1 MKNKILLIISIFFL
15 ISCNKLDL
23 DWDIKRVTKPPI
35 VNTVSANFITNI
47 SCLITSEV
55 VNDGGGAITN
65 RGICYSVDSN
75 PTILNN
81 IIINN
86 GFIGIYESRVENL
99 QPNTIYYF
107 RAYAQNNYGISYGGN
122 IRVITTNIKANLPE
136 ITTKTISSI
145 TDISAVSGGNISND
159 GGSSIISRG
168 ICYSLSQNVSLND
181 EIVYSGIGIG
191 DFSCSLV
198 NLESNTTYFVR
209 SFAINSIGTAYG
221 SIMSFKTA
229 VLTSQLA
236 TLKTNNASSI
246 TTNSAVCGGD
256 ITNNGGSAVIS
267 RGLCYSL
274 SQSPT
279 LSDNVIYSGNGSGNY
294 TANLTGLNSSTT
306 YYIRAFATNGNGTA
320 FGNQVSL
327 TTLNPPPVL
336 VYTNNCNSLNSISS
350 LYSGMNG
357 TTAPWGLTSNGY
369 NGGCWVAPDPNKAGN
384 LGTAVGTHF
393 VEFSK
398 TFTKNGY
405 IVFWLNTNNPGY
417 NNILPNIYIDG
428 VSQGNPTMIG
438 GQVSSFYFMQVKT
451 DDISAGSH
459 TIKIEFTG
467 SYYDFY
473 IDELNFYEYQ

>member
-1 MKNKILLIISIFFL
+1 
-15 ISCNKLDL
+15 
-23 DWDIKRVTKPPI
+23 
-35 VNTVSANFITNI
+35 
-47 SCLITSEV
+47 
-55 VNDGGGAITN
+55 
-65 RGICYSVDSN
+65 
-75 PTILNN
+75 
-81 IIINN
+81 
-86 GFIGIYESRVENL
+86 
-99 QPNTIYYF
+99 
-107 RAYAQNNYGISYGGN
+107 
-122 IRVITTNIKANLPE
+122 
-136 ITTKTISSI
+136 
-145 TDISAVSGGNISND
+145 
-159 GGSSIISRG
+159 
-168 ICYSLSQNVSLND
+168 
-181 EIVYSGIGIG
+181 
-191 DFSCSLV
+191 
-198 NLESNTTYFVR
+198 
-209 SFAINSIGTAYG
+209 
-221 SIMSFKTA
+221 MSFKTA

-306 YYIRAFATNGNGTA
+306 YYLRAFATNGNGTA

-438 GQVSSFYFMQVKT
+438 GQLSSFYFMQVKT

-473 IDELNFYEYQ
+473 IDEINFYEYQ